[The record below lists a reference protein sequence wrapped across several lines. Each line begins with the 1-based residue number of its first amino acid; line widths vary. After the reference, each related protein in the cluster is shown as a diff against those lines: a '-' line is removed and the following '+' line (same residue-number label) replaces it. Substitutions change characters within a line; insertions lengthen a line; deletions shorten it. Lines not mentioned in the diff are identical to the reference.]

1 MKLTFSL
8 LLLGALLFHSS
19 CADKSEILSSKVSE
33 EETSEADEIST
44 NTVGQITITGSF
56 RSVNGV
62 MDELSCYTSNG
73 GYIKTSDGTIVA
85 VSFKD
90 NENVSSCE
98 KITVTGFMTSRKIE
112 ANGSCPEGMMSFLK
126 VQSYIVGE
134 TDY

>member
-19 CADKSEILSSKVSE
+19 CADKSEIVGPK
-33 EETSEADEIST
+33 EETTSINEVAEVPDVVE
-44 NTVGQITITGSF
+44 QITVTGSF
-56 RSVNGV
+56 KSVKGV

-73 GYIKTSDGTIVA
+73 GYIKTADGTIIK
-85 VSFKD
+85 VSFKE
-90 NENVSSCE
+90 NEAVFSCD
-98 KITVTGFMTSRKIE
+98 KITVTGYMTSKSIE
-112 ANGSCPEGMMSFLK
+112 ANGSCPEGMIGFLR